1 MENAKY
7 TPAESNILGID
18 IILFEDNEAACGF
31 RTAIPFSVAQATI
44 EKRAR
49 YSPNIHASTA
59 QGQ

>member
-31 RTAIPFSVAQATI
+31 RTAILFSVAQATI

-49 YSPNIHASTA
+49 Y
-59 QGQ
+59 